1 MGRLAEH
8 DDATVAEALDE
19 IAELVQIAER
29 LGGLGHELADT
40 IVDGERALGRDE
52 QSGCEAGRLGIEFRL
67 PLRLGLGP
75 AFLADQRH
83 EGHGAEIFLLET
95 VLAGAAHAD
104 QSLESELTYG
114 HDQAAADRE
123 LLLQRLGDVGTAGG
137 DDDGLERRFLGQ
149 ALGTVGADDLGIGI
163 AEPLKPGGGE
173 LRKLLVALDGEHLI
187 GHAAHDRRGVA

>member
-1 MGRLAEH
+1 MSLLTRLWMVSARLAG
-8 DDATVAEALDE
+8 TSSPVA
-19 IAELVQIAER
+19 I
-29 LGGLGHELADT
+29 
-40 IVDGERALGRDE
+40 
-52 QSGCEAGRLGIEFRL
+52 AGRLGIEFRL

-137 DDDGLERRFLGQ
+137 DDDGLERRFLD
-149 ALGTVGADDLGIGI
+149 AS
-163 AEPLKPGGGE
+163 PWC
-173 LRKLLVALDGEHLI
+173 
-187 GHAAHDRRGVA
+187 RRRR